1 MSAEWPETREAIAY
15 QTVEGDHL
23 ARVAALHGLRAFAAI
38 WEHADNAP
46 LRKQRTSPHVLAP
59 GDLVHLPAVRPG
71 VADRQTEQRHRFQAK
86 LSTLRLRVKRQHED
100 GTPVTVPPTAVACD
114 GETVAFTASAELLD
128 TPITPITRACSVTA
142 PDVDLVLTIGYL
154 QPVSTVPGF
163 RERLNNLG
171 YRAGDSEDVDTNT
184 MRSAIEEFQCD
195 QGLVVDGRCGP
206 VTQQRLRA
214 VHGC

>member
-1 MSAEWPETREAIAY
+1 MSAEWPETREAMAY

-23 ARVAALHGLRAFAAI
+23 ARVAALHGLRAFRAL

-59 GDLVHLPAVRPG
+59 GDLVHLPAVRVG
-71 VADRQTEQRHRFQAK
+71 VADRPTEQRHRFQAQ
-86 LSTLRLRVKRQHED
+86 LSTLRLRVRRQHED
-100 GTPVTVPPTAVACD
+100 GTPVTDPPTAITCEGA
-114 GETVAFTASAELLD
+114 TVAFTASADLLD
-128 TPITPITRACSVTA
+128 VPIAPIAQACSVTA
-142 PDVDLVLTIGYL
+142 PDVELLLTLGYL
-154 QPVSTVPGF
+154 QPVSMVPGI

-171 YRAGDSEDVDTNT
+171 YRAGDSDDVDTNS

-206 VTQQRLRA
+206 ITQQRLRA

>member
-1 MSAEWPETREAIAY
+1 M
-15 QTVEGDHL
+15 
-23 ARVAALHGLRAFAAI
+23 
-38 WEHADNAP
+38 
-46 LRKQRTSPHVLAP
+46 
-59 GDLVHLPAVRPG
+59 
-71 VADRQTEQRHRFQAK
+71 
-86 LSTLRLRVKRQHED
+86 KRQHED